1 MNSMS
6 DFSSWQGRE
15 VILKPIEWLKPHPDN
30 PRMITDADVTALA
43 EAIDQLGFNDPI
55 ECRETGEILCGHLRL
70 QAAKRLKLQRLPV
83 IIHGGL
89 SDQEANAYRIS
100 HNKLGERVKWNRSM
114 LADQVASLSESFA
127 PDVMGFDDAEV
138 AKLFDLDLGFQD
150 DQQPEKA
157 ESEEAERGPL
167 VRQGETWHFGTLA
180 HLTVWSDRPESL
192 RKVEELI
199 GKMQKWMKV
208 KATLGD
214 EDGPTF
220 EATIAER
227 AMGQGEQL

>member
-30 PRMITDADVTALA
+30 PRMITDANISQLA
-43 EAIDQLGFNDPI
+43 KIIEEMGFLDPVEA
-55 ECRETGEILCGHLRL
+55 RENGEILAGHRRL
-70 QAAKRLKLQRLPV
+70 LAAKQLKLTLIPT

-89 SDQEANAYRIS
+89 SDQEAAAYRIAS
-100 HNKLGERVKWNRSM
+100 NQAAEHVKWNRSM

-127 PDVMGFDDAEV
+127 PDVMGFDDKEV

-150 DQQPEKA
+150 DQQPEKT
-157 ESEEAERGPL
+157 ESADTQPGPF
-167 VRQGETWHFGTLA
+167 VRQGETWNIGPVQ
-180 HLTVWSDRPESL
+180 LTVWGDHPDSL

-227 AMGQGEQL
+227 AMGEMQL

>member
-1 MNSMS
+1 
-6 DFSSWQGRE
+6 
-15 VILKPIEWLKPHPDN
+15 
-30 PRMITDADVTALA
+30 MITEEDVTALA

-89 SDQEANAYRIS
+89 SDAEAQAYRIS

-114 LADQVASLSESFA
+114 LADQLMDLSDFMA
-127 PDVMGFDDAEV
+127 PDVMGFDDKDV

-150 DQQPEKA
+150 DQQPEKT
-157 ESEEAERGPL
+157 ESGETEPPGPY

-180 HLTVWSDRPESL
+180 HLTVWSDRPDSL

-214 EDGPTF
+214 ADGPTF